1 MIIYSEGFP
10 CHTNAGTVP

>member
-10 CHTNAGTVP
+10 CHANAGTVP